1 MSLSL
6 SLSLSPSLLN
16 EADLHGCCIQYL
28 IGAIQSWSNPV
39 FSCLKSEEASY
50 WVCACVHVCVC
61 VCVQA
66 FGSNS
71 VSHSEQKLKCMCG

>member
-6 SLSLSPSLLN
+6 SPLSLSLSPSLSPSLLN

-28 IGAIQSWSNPV
+28 IGAIQFWSNPV

-50 WVCACVHVCVC
+50 WVCVHVCVC
-61 VCVQA
+61 VCACVCA
-66 FGSNS
+66 SFW
-71 VSHSEQKLKCMCG
+71 V